1 VGVTSSRSKR
11 DAGRDSGG
19 FVALPWSVLDCAA
32 YARLSHPAR
41 GLLFE
46 FARQFVRDNN
56 GRLLASGAYLAKR
69 GWKSVDVITRA
80 KRELL
85 EADFI
90 FETVKGQR
98 PNKASWYAVTWRALD
113 KCTGYDFGT
122 EVAFERGAYLKSVPQ
137 KITPLTPPHGVERPP
152 IAPPHGVERPSPTP
166 SHGAISPLLG
176 HPSTPSH
183 GDHLEMPSA
192 SEIRTPDA
200 VMPQSTQKKLASM
213 PLAGRATTKSVVADD
228 QLTGVAPSFD
238 RLQTKLGGIGNQ
250 PNLRRANHE

>member
-1 VGVTSSRSKR
+1 VSVASSRSKR

-41 GLLFE
+41 GLLME
-46 FARQFVRDNN
+46 FARQFIRDNN

-69 GWKSVDVITRA
+69 GWTSVDVITRA

-85 EADFI
+85 EAGFV

-113 KCTGYDFGT
+113 KCKGYDFGT
-122 EVAFERGAYLKSVPQ
+122 EAAFERGAYLKSSPS
-137 KITPLTPPHGVERPP
+137 KITPLTPSRGVERRP
-152 IAPPHGVERPSPTP
+152 IAPSHGVGRTPPTP
-166 SHGAISPLLG
+166 PHGAIRAILDPL
-176 HPSTPSH
+176 STPSH

-192 SEIRTPDA
+192 SEVKTPDA
-200 VMPQSTQKKLASM
+200 MRPQSICKGSAGIT
-213 PLAGRATTKSVVADD
+213 PAGRPPTKSVVADD
-228 QLTGVAPSFD
+228 QLTQMPTPSRISD
-238 RLQTKLGGIGNQ
+238 EGHVR
-250 PNLRRANHE
+250 

>member
-1 VGVTSSRSKR
+1 MGVTSSRSKR

-41 GLLFE
+41 GLLME

-69 GWKSVDVITRA
+69 GWTSVDVITRA

-85 EADFI
+85 EAGFI

-98 PNKASWYAVTWRALD
+98 PNKASWYAITWRVLD
-113 KCTGYDFGT
+113 KCGSFDFGT

-137 KITPLTPPHGVERPP
+137 KITPLTPPPGVERPA
-152 IAPPHGVERPSPTP
+152 IAPPPGVGRAATTP
-166 SHGAISPLLG
+166 PDGAIRVISSHL
-176 HPSTPSH
+176 STPSH
-183 GDHLEMPSA
+183 GDHLEMPSV
-192 SEIRTPDA
+192 SEFRSSSSRP
-200 VMPQSTQKKLASM
+200 K
-213 PLAGRATTKSVVADD
+213 RSV
-228 QLTGVAPSFD
+228 TGHV
-238 RLQTKLGGIGNQ
+238 Q
-250 PNLRRANHE
+250 PNSQGPKL

>member
-1 VGVTSSRSKR
+1 MSSTSSRSKR
-11 DAGRDSGG
+11 DSGRDSGG

-41 GLLFE
+41 GLLME

-69 GWKSVDVITRA
+69 GWTSVDVITRA

-85 EADFI
+85 EAEFI

-113 KCTGYDFGT
+113 KCPGYDFGVT
-122 EVAFERGAYLKSVPQ
+122 VAFERGAYLRSSPL
-137 KITPLTPPHGVERPP
+137 KITPLTPPHGVERPS
-152 IAPPHGVERPSPTP
+152 IAPPHGVGKTAATP
-166 SHGAISPLLG
+166 PDGAIRAILDHL
-176 HPSTPSH
+176 STPSH

-192 SEIRTPDA
+192 SEFKPTDSVRPK
-200 VMPQSTQKKLASM
+200 QST
-213 PLAGRATTKSVVADD
+213 AGRSDQSNSQRAKS
-228 QLTGVAPSFD
+228 
-238 RLQTKLGGIGNQ
+238 
-250 PNLRRANHE
+250 